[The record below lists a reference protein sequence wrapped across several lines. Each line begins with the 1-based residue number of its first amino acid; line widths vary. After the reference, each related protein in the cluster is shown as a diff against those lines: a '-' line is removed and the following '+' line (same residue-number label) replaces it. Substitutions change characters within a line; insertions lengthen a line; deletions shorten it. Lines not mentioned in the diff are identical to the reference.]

1 MHVDPETYCPTGQE
15 VGPAG
20 GPQTVFAVVVQAD
33 VTTLFAP
40 EHVVHAAQG
49 AVPALDHVEPA
60 TQDAGAD
67 AHTVSAVAIQAVVT
81 EPEHAVHAAQ
91 GAVPA
96 LDHVEPATQDA
107 GADAHTVSAVAIQ
120 AVVTEPEHAV
130 HAAQGTVP
138 ALDHVEPATQDAGAD
153 AHTVSVVA
161 VQAVVT
167 EPEHAVHAVQG
178 EDPVLD
184 QFVPATHALAA
195 QTPVVGRQA
204 QFPPEQDIDCPVGQ
218 LPYAGGL
225 PEQREQALT
234 NPPGEYVPLG
244 QGMQYVDGKLKAP
257 FTVKE

>member
-15 VGPAG
+15 VGPVG

-33 VTTLFAP
+33 VTKLFAP
-40 EHVVHAAQG
+40 EHVVHAVQGAVPELDHVEPATQDAGADAQTVFDVAVQAVVTAPEHVAQAAQG

-60 TQDAGAD
+60 TQDTGAD
-67 AHTVSAVAIQAVVT
+67 AHTVSAVA
-81 EPEHAVHAAQ
+81 
-91 GAVPA
+91 
-96 LDHVEPATQDA
+96 
-107 GADAHTVSAVAIQ
+107 
-120 AVVTEPEHAV
+120 
-130 HAAQGTVP
+130 
-138 ALDHVEPATQDAGAD
+138 
-153 AHTVSVVA
+153 

-167 EPEHAVHAVQG
+167 APEHVVHAAQG

-204 QFPPEQDIDCPVGQ
+204 QLPPEQDIDCPAGQ

-257 FTVKE
+257 LKVKE

>member
-1 MHVDPETYCPTGQE
+1 VHVDPETYCPTGQE

-40 EHVVHAAQG
+40 EHVVHAVQG
-49 AVPALDHVEPA
+49 ELPELDHVEPA

-67 AHTVSAVAIQAVVT
+67 AHTVFEVAVQAVVT
-81 EPEHAVHAAQ
+81 APEHVVQAVQ
-91 GAVPA
+91 GTLPE
-96 LDHVEPATQDA
+96 LDHVDPATQDA
-107 GADAHTVSAVAIQ
+107 GADAHTVSAVA
-120 AVVTEPEHAV
+120 
-130 HAAQGTVP
+130 
-138 ALDHVEPATQDAGAD
+138 
-153 AHTVSVVA
+153 

-167 EPEHAVHAVQG
+167 APEHVVQAVQG

-184 QFVPATHALAA
+184 QFVPATHALKA

-244 QGMQYVDGKLKAP
+244 QGMQYVDG
-257 FTVKE
+257 